1 MFKRNTAV
9 TFDNT
14 QRGMQNEWK
23 AQKGVNF
30 FMGYLCGKGAIN
42 LPEYAK
48 RNPGRSVVP
57 QHVVRSGRIYKL
69 TLTYRMN
76 SQKQSNGI

>member
-1 MFKRNTAV
+1 MHGPYDNFQRNTAV

-57 QHVVRSGRIYKL
+57 QHVVRSGQIDKL
-69 TLTYRMN
+69 YDAYM
-76 SQKQSNGI
+76 